1 MLKKYYLLLAG
12 IFLIGFVS
20 AQINIGSNVSN
31 SKIINIQS
39 PPVTSSSG
47 GGNVTSVSSSTNCIT
62 VNSTTTDVILTFNS
76 SCASAG
82 GGDFSFSDFQASF
95 NLNFTGLNNSLSV
108 NNSNCWK
115 GDCGG
120 FRAQVNQ
127 NVNSSGTPTF
137 AAETLNQ
144 AGLGTWLTFSFIGTP
159 IGIITSA
166 LGAFQ
171 FQAQNNFDYYLT
183 NDDLSAIIAIK
194 DNGQITATGTN
205 FQVPTVA
212 DFNVSRTS
220 IYNNFTLS
228 GIADFNKSRVSIYNN
243 MTVTGYINATRD
255 VCVTNGNCLN
265 KTIAPVNTPYKN
277 NTITYW
283 NNNTRVWDVLQG
295 SSNDG
300 YLAQCSGALM
310 WLNIGAVCPI

>member
-1 MLKKYYLLLAG
+1 MNHKISTYAIIGIMLITLLT
-12 IFLIGFVS
+12 FVVS
-20 AQINIGSNVSN
+20 LESGDIDEVCNMDNSTLYRYNGTWVCGSLSDV
-31 SKIINIQS
+31 IINYTI
-39 PPVTSSSG
+39 
-47 GGNVTSVSSSTNCIT
+47 NNIT
-62 VNSTTTDVILTFNS
+62 ILTQNYS
-76 SCASAG
+76 LYS
-82 GGDFSFSDFQASF
+82 
-95 NLNFTGLNNSLSV
+95 NNSFFLNGKNNNTISV

-127 NVNSSGTPTF
+127 NVNTTGTPTF
-137 AAETLNQ
+137 ASETLNQ
-144 AGLGTWLTFSFIGTP
+144 GGLGTWVTFSFVGIP
-159 IGIITSA
+159 IGVITSA

-183 NDDLSAIIAIK
+183 NDDLSAILTIK

-283 NNNTRVWDVLQG
+283 NNNTRVWDILQG
-295 SSNDG
+295 PNNNG

-310 WLNIGAVCPI
+310 WLSIGAVCPI

>member
-1 MLKKYYLLLAG
+1 MNHKISTYAIIGIMLITLLT
-12 IFLIGFVS
+12 FVVS
-20 AQINIGSNVSN
+20 LESGDIDEVCNMDNSTLYRYNGTWVCGSLSDV
-31 SKIINIQS
+31 IINYTI
-39 PPVTSSSG
+39 
-47 GGNVTSVSSSTNCIT
+47 NNIT
-62 VNSTTTDVILTFNS
+62 ILTQNYS
-76 SCASAG
+76 LYS
-82 GGDFSFSDFQASF
+82 
-95 NLNFTGLNNSLSV
+95 NNSFFLNGKNNNTISV

-127 NVNSSGTPTF
+127 NVNTTGTPTF
-137 AAETLNQ
+137 ASETLNQ
-144 AGLGTWLTFSFIGTP
+144 GGLGTWVTFSFVGIP
-159 IGIITSA
+159 IGVITSA

-183 NDDLSAIIAIK
+183 NDDLSAILTIK

-220 IYNNFTLS
+220 IYNNFTLP

-295 SSNDG
+295 SSNNG

-310 WLNIGAVCPI
+310 WLSIGAVCPI